1 MFAPQVLDAQ
11 GAAIDGVSSATV
23 TSDAVRAAVR
33 NALDAVAGNL
43 GNGLLV
49 PETYTATAHGAN
61 MTSLYYNGYIEPIPA
76 LISVII
82 ADNKLITGTRIGDMV
97 RIPQRHRATLCSR
110 YYKNY
115 AKSVRLERAGMISE
129 ARKNP
134 DVTGLLRG

>member
-1 MFAPQVLDAQ
+1 MLDAQ

-49 PETYTATAHGAN
+49 PETYTATVHGAN

-76 LISVII
+76 LISVLI

-115 AKSVRLERAGMISE
+115 AKSVRLERAEMMQE
-129 ARKNP
+129 ARKSLI
-134 DVTGLLRG
+134 GLGF